1 MHRKREAAPLGGTTP
16 NGLRKRV
23 KGGQMPN
30 QGGLLVNRRA
40 QAPEPAT
47 VPARQPVAAA
57 TAAHPGVDPSPTA
70 PSSADNVFDFLSSF
84 EAGVQRGREEAS
96 QEDDEPTAPFKTRPT
111 DGN

>member
-1 MHRKREAAPLGGTTP
+1 VHRKREAAPHGGTTP

-40 QAPEPAT
+40 QPADAPPVDA
-47 VPARQPVAAA
+47 PQVAALTA
-57 TAAHPGVDPSPTA
+57 TTSDEAA
-70 PSSADNVFDFLSSF
+70 PSTADNVFDFLSSF
-84 EAGVQRGREEAS
+84 EAGAQRGRKEAG
-96 QEDDEPTAPFKTRPT
+96 QVEDDPTAPFKTPTT